1 MTKDNQ
7 GWPESRVHD
16 LCQKKETVLA
26 IVLKT
31 GTNKKDFQEKI
42 QLIRYYKKQNSK
54 SCGNLENFMI
64 QLETETF
71 LKSLNGGKK
80 EYKS

>member
-31 GTNKKDFQEKI
+31 GTNKKDFLEKI
-42 QLIRYYKKQNSK
+42 
-54 SCGNLENFMI
+54 
-64 QLETETF
+64 
-71 LKSLNGGKK
+71 
-80 EYKS
+80 